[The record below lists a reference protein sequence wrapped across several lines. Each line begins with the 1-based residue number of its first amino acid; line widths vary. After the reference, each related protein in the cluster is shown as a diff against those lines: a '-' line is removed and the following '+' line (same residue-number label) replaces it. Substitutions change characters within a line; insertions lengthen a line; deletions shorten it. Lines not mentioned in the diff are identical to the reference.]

1 MPILRE
7 RLETALPI
15 EDVFAFVADF
25 ANASRWDPGV
35 AMPAE
40 VLAGARKRWPVTVV
54 EEHLPFPYVGGV
66 RPAFR

>member
-1 MPILRE
+1 MPFEEAKAALR
-7 RLETALPI
+7 LALA
-15 EDVFAFVADF
+15 EKRSSEAL
-25 ANASRWDPGV
+25 
-35 AMPAE
+35 AE